1 MMIRF
6 RMLKAS
12 VFTCLLSPV
21 ALTTASAQMLPP
33 EGRFPEPLEK
43 YEMPPA
49 YIYRL
54 ESSPRMVSP
63 YGSFVSYQVNVDA
76 NGNNIVGDAA
86 NEPSISVNPTDGNKM
101 AVGWR
106 QFDTWT
112 SNFREAGY
120 GYTTDTGIH
129 WHFPGVLQNG
139 VFRSDPVTNS
149 DETGQFF
156 YLSLLVST
164 FCGDIWRSTDGGQS
178 WALRSPNGGAHSGDK
193 EWFTI
198 DKTVGSMGHGFQYQF
213 WTEFFACDFG
223 GFSRS
228 IDGGATWQT
237 PISIPNSPQWGT
249 LDVAS
254 NGYLFI
260 GGGNS
265 GSSFWC
271 IRSTNAQNPAV
282 TPTFDQVTTV
292 NMGGTL
298 WYGPPVNPDGL
309 AGQIFLAVD
318 RSGGPTNNNIYMM
331 ATVRPTGF
339 GTGTDVMFARSTD
352 GGLSFSA
359 PRRINDDP
367 INHNKYHWFGTLS
380 VAPNGRIDSVW
391 FDTRNAAN
399 NTDSQL
405 FYSFSTD
412 GGVTWAPNVAVSN
425 SFTPLEGW
433 PSQNKIGDY
442 ITIVSDNTGG
452 NVAYSATFNFNPTRG
467 QHEQDVYYVRVA
479 PTASVR
485 TLLGAGSRLT
495 HAGAGT
501 FDISMPLT
509 GVSGVE
515 DRSSSTYNAVFT
527 FDGPVTSGQVL
538 VLSGTATVGPILFTG
553 NTMTAQLTGVT
564 SAEVVTLRV
573 QNING
578 DGQPHGDVPFGFL
591 TADVNANRIVDR
603 PDQQQLQ
610 ADRGQPITAANF
622 RDDINLSGIIDRP
635 DLQSVQVNRGHSIP

>member
-1 MMIRF
+1 MKTMRKERF
-6 RMLKAS
+6 ALANSWRLSWQA
-12 VFTCLLSPV
+12 CRLLLLLSAISYLPS
-21 ALTTASAQMLPP
+21 ARAQTTASGQASRPK
-33 EGRFPEPLEK
+33 GRPTEPLEK
-43 YEMPPA
+43 PGMPPA

-54 ESSPRMVSP
+54 ETSPRMISP
-63 YGSFVSYQVNVDA
+63 FGLFTSFQVNVDA
-76 NGNNIVGDAA
+76 DGNNIVGDAA
-86 NEPSISVNPTDGNKM
+86 NEPSISVDPTDGNKM
-101 AVGWR
+101 AIGWR
-106 QFDTWT
+106 QFDTIQ

-120 GYTTDTGIH
+120 GYTTDGGTT
-129 WHFPGVLQNG
+129 WTFPGVLQNG

-149 DETGQFF
+149 DETGNFF
-156 YLSLLVST
+156 YLSLLVDT
-164 FCGDIWRSTDGGQS
+164 FCGDIWRSTDGGQL
-178 WALRSPNGGAHSGDK
+178 WALHSPNGGAHSGDK

-198 DKTVGSMGHGFQYQF
+198 DRTPSSMGHGFQYQF

-228 IDGGATWQT
+228 TDGGITWQT
-237 PISIPNSPQWGT
+237 PVSIPNSPQWGT

-254 NGYLFI
+254 NGDLFI
-260 GGGNS
+260 GGGDS
-265 GSSFWC
+265 FSTFWC
-271 IRSTNAQNPAV
+271 IRSINAKDSGV
-282 TPTFDQVTTV
+282 TPTFEQITTV
-292 NMGGTL
+292 NMGGSLVFGGT
-298 WYGPPVNPDGL
+298 VNPGGL

-318 RSGGPTNNNIYMM
+318 RSGGPTNNNIYMV
-331 ATVRPTGF
+331 ATVLPTGF

-367 INHNKYHWFGTLS
+367 VNHSKYHWFGTLS

-399 NTDSQL
+399 NIDSQL

-412 GGVTWAPNVAVSN
+412 GGVTWAPNVAVGN

-479 PTASVR
+479 PTAAVR
-485 TLLGAGSRLT
+485 TLLSAASRLT

-527 FDGPVTSGQVL
+527 FDGPVTSGQVT
-538 VLSGTATVGPILFTG
+538 VVSGTATVGP
-553 NTMTAQLTGVT
+553 
-564 SAEVVTLRV
+564 
-573 QNING
+573 
-578 DGQPHGDVPFGFL
+578 
-591 TADVNANRIVDR
+591 
-603 PDQQQLQ
+603 
-610 ADRGQPITAANF
+610 
-622 RDDINLSGIIDRP
+622 
-635 DLQSVQVNRGHSIP
+635 